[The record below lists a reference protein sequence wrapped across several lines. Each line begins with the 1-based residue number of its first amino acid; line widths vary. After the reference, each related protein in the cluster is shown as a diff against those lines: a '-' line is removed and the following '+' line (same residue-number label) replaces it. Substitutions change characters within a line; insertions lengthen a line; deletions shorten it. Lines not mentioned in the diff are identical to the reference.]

1 MRKDLDEIEKQIE
14 ELKRR
19 KQEILEEEKSRKDKE
34 QDKRK
39 KELEDAYAKFYK
51 LLKAYGED
59 YNVNVKINYSCNS
72 SNNIDDADC
81 PVLLSW

>member
-19 KQEILEEEKSRKDKE
+19 KQEILDEEKNRKSKE
-34 QDKRK
+34 QNKRK
-39 KELEDAYAKFYK
+39 QEIQDAYNKFYK

-59 YNVNVKINYSCNS
+59 YNVKVKISYSCD
-72 SNNIDDADC
+72 SNDNVDYPAF
-81 PVLLSW
+81 LTW

>member
-1 MRKDLDEIEKQIE
+1 MKGVIITMRKDLDEIEKQIE

-19 KQEILEEEKSRKDKE
+19 KQEILEEEKNRKDKE

-59 YNVNVKINYSCNS
+59 YNVNVKIKCHKNFIIKMS
-72 SNNIDDADC
+72 
-81 PVLLSW
+81 

>member
-19 KQEILEEEKSRKDKE
+19 KQEILDEEKNRKSKE
-34 QDKRK
+34 QNKRK
-39 KELEDAYAKFYK
+39 QEIQDAYDKLYK

-59 YNVNVKINYSCNS
+59 YNVKVKISYSCD
-72 SNNIDDADC
+72 SNDNVDYPAF
-81 PVLLSW
+81 VAW